1 MYIVADKHLWES
13 FNHIIGKDGE
23 GGETERKSGEG
34 GEAVGAAHLV
44 QSVRQLERR
53 ETNSTGDE
61 DRGCSNGRIDIRMG
75 KGGREADTEEDR

>member
-1 MYIVADKHLWES
+1 MADKHLWES

-23 GGETERKSGEG
+23 GGETERRSGG
-34 GEAVGAAHLV
+34 RRGSGRSCASGT
-44 QSVRQLERR
+44 VRQLERR

-61 DRGCSNGRIDIRMG
+61 DRGSSNGRIDIGMG